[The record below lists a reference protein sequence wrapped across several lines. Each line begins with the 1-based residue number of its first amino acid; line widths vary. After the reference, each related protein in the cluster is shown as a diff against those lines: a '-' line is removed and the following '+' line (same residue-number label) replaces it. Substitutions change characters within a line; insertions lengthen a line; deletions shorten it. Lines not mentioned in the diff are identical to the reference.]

1 MLWPTVTLVGWFAM
15 AALVI
20 ALGRGSTIRY
30 EQERSGARQPAVAS
44 ASAPAAVPADLGGPV
59 RAAQPAPGAALRD
72 EGADEVAGA
81 ARRSAVATATHP
93 AGKRLHDGAPPA
105 WWLVEDDEEVEWLGR
120 AVAGPFAD
128 RRDAEWALLSGG
140 HPASTRPVY
149 AIPRGDGAVLRRQT
163 PEDRAWFAE
172 LGGQLERLPEE
183 WDGLLTEDDAL
194 TTLVVEIGSALVEA
208 GLPLHDGSGFAPE
221 DAAPAGG
228 VCLTPDPCSAGV
240 LVAWRQHDRM
250 DLQHVRGVA
259 AGTAVR
265 RTMNAAVADV
275 LSELGF
281 AVEPIGPWG
290 CYRVTSATRG

>member
-20 ALGRGSTIRY
+20 ALGRGSTARY
-30 EQERSGARQPAVAS
+30 EVERNRVQQAAAVAVPAGTGTAPRAPEPVAQAA
-44 ASAPAAVPADLGGPV
+44 ASGEAAPAAT
-59 RAAQPAPGAALRD
+59 RT
-72 EGADEVAGA
+72 
-81 ARRSAVATATHP
+81 AVATAAHP
-93 AGKRLHDGAPPA
+93 AGKRLKDGPPPA
-105 WWLVEDDEEVEWLGR
+105 WGLVDDVDDAEWLGH

-128 RRDAEWALLSGG
+128 RFDAEWAALGGG
-140 HPASTRPVY
+140 HAASTRPVY
-149 AIPRGDGAVLRRQT
+149 AVPRPEGAVLRRQS

-172 LGGQLERLPEE
+172 LGAHLERLPEE

-208 GLPLHDGSGFAPE
+208 GLPLHDGSGYAPE
-221 DAAPAGG
+221 GEGPAGG
-228 VCLTPDPCSAGV
+228 VCLTPDPGSAGV

-250 DLQHVRGVA
+250 DLMHVRGVA

-281 AVEPIGPWG
+281 EVEPIGPWG
-290 CYRVTSATRG
+290 CYRVTSARRA

>member
-30 EQERSGARQPAVAS
+30 EAERARARQPAVAPS
-44 ASAPAAVPADLGGPV
+44 AAPAPVPAGLGGPA
-59 RAAQPAPGAALRD
+59 RAAQPAAAAVSPD
-72 EGADEVAGA
+72 EGSGA
-81 ARRSAVATATHP
+81 ARRTAVATATHP
-93 AGKRLHDGAPPA
+93 AGKRLPDGAPPA
-105 WWLVEDDEEVEWLGR
+105 WWLVEDSEEAEWLGR

-128 RRDAEWALLSGG
+128 RSDAEWALLSGE

-149 AIPRGDGAVLRRQT
+149 AISRGDGAVLRRQA

-172 LGGQLERLPEE
+172 LGAQLERLPEE

-208 GLPLHDGSGFAPE
+208 GLPLHDGSGFAP
-221 DAAPAGG
+221 DDVAPAGG

-250 DLQHVRGVA
+250 DLLHVRGVA

-265 RTMNAAVADV
+265 RTTNPAVADV

-281 AVEPIGPWG
+281 SVEPIGPWG
-290 CYRVTSATRG
+290 CYRVTSVTRG